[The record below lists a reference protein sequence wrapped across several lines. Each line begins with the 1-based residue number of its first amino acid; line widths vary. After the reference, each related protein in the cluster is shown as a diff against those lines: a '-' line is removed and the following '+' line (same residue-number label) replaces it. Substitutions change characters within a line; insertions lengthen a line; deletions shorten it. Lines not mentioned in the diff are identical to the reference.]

1 MSALIPLIG
10 MVMLVPL
17 IGMVML
23 VAGCSTYQSHPLDPL
38 ASSVQL
44 EARRLDNSLLQAF
57 INNANLPANAA
68 SWNLDKLTLVALYYH
83 PDISLAR
90 AQAEAADAAA
100 VTAGQRPNPSLS
112 VTPTWVSNLAS
123 APPWLFASILS
134 IPIETAGKRGYR
146 IDRSRHLT
154 DAASLRIADAAWLV
168 RGRLR
173 LALLDVYAVREAVRL
188 LQKQLWLEQA
198 IYLQLQQQQSVGE
211 IAGTDLLVAQ
221 LGQQQAR
228 LALTAAQKKQADSE
242 VLLAAAL
249 GVPVAALVDI
259 SLDFSEFTQLP
270 DLNPSATGLL
280 QALALRQRPDVLAS
294 LADYAAAQSALQ
306 LEIAN
311 QYPNF
316 QLNPGYTF
324 NTGEHRWSLGA
335 GSIPL
340 PVFNQNQGPIAEMT
354 AKRQE
359 AAQRFVALQLR
370 IMGEIERA
378 HANALAMHTRW
389 QAAMQVLQN
398 RAVNLKLAQALLQAG
413 ELDSHAVHV
422 AELELLLAERGRLD
436 VLVEC
441 QQTLASLEA
450 ALRQPLSPVMATVL
464 SAPALRKSPE

>member
-1 MSALIPLIG
+1 MQLQFPLIG
-10 MVMLVPL
+10 LVML
-17 IGMVML
+17 
-23 VAGCSTYQSHPLDPL
+23 AGCASYQPRPLEPL
-38 ASSVQL
+38 ASSLQL
-44 EARRLDNSLLQAF
+44 ASRRLDNSQLQAF
-57 INNANLPANAA
+57 INNTNLPAHAP
-68 SWNLDKLTLVALYYH
+68 WNLDKLTLVALYYH
-83 PDISLAR
+83 PDMALAR
-90 AQAEAADAAA
+90 AQAESADAAII
-100 VTAGQRPNPSLS
+100 TAGQRPNPSLS

-123 APPWLFASILS
+123 ATPWIFASVLS

-173 LALLDVYAVREAVRL
+173 LALLDVYAAREAVRL
-188 LQKQLWLEQA
+188 LQQQLQLEQA
-198 IYLQLQQQQSVGE
+198 IDRQLQQQQRAGE
-211 IAGTDLLVAQ
+211 IAETDLLAAQ
-221 LGQQQAR
+221 LGQQHVR
-228 LALTAAQKKQADSE
+228 LALTAAQKKQTDSE
-242 VLLAAAL
+242 VMLAAAL
-249 GVPVAALVDI
+249 AVPVTALADI
-259 SLDFSEFTQLP
+259 SLDFGEFTQLP
-270 DLNPSATGLL
+270 DLKTTATGLL

-340 PVFNQNQGPIAEMT
+340 PVFNQNQGPIAEMA

-359 AAQRFVALQLR
+359 AAQRFEALQLR

-378 HANALAMHTRW
+378 HANALALHTRW
-389 QAAMQVLQN
+389 QAALQVQQN
-398 RAVNLKLAQALLQAG
+398 RTANLKLAQDLLQAG
-413 ELDSHAVHV
+413 ELDSHAVHL
-422 AELELLLAERGRLD
+422 AELEQSLAERGRLD